1 MAVTP
6 SSTGTIVRF
15 VLDGKTIEA
24 RDGETILQA
33 ADRAGI
39 EIPRL
44 CYKEGY
50 RPDGNCRVCMVEIE
64 GERVLAPSCCRKP
77 TEGMKVSSNSA
88 RAVKSAKMVTELL
101 LTDMPGHS

>member
-44 CYKEGY
+44 CYKQGY
-50 RPDGNCRVCMVEIE
+50 RPDGNCRVCVVEIE
-64 GERVLAPSCCRKP
+64 CERVLAPSCCRRP
-77 TEGMKVSSNSA
+77 TEGRKVSSNSA
-88 RAVKSAKMVTELL
+88 RARASQRMVAELL
-101 LTDMPGHS
+101 LSDMPD